1 MAESTSL
8 LLMISCYPSRGQSL
22 KDQFKIMKI
31 NMCLL
36 LYWHYQI
43 EKVQPDNQDQHFLI
57 VDYGHNLSRGIVF
70 QQTPPP

>member
-1 MAESTSL
+1 
-8 LLMISCYPSRGQSL
+8 
-22 KDQFKIMKI
+22 
-31 NMCLL
+31 MCLL